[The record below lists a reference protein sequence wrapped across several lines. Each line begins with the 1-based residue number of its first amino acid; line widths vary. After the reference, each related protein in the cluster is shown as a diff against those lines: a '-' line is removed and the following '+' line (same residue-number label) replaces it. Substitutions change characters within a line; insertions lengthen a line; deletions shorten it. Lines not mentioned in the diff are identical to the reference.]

1 METNA
6 KLIIQQG
13 PTVGKEYVLSKP
25 QTILGRDPSAD
36 IVLNSNGVSRRH
48 ARISKQGGNYFLE
61 DLGSSN
67 GSFLNGQRVSTRQQ
81 LAPGMQIQLG
91 QGVILQFA
99 LPSSATVVMAP
110 SPSEPI
116 MATMLEPAMEMP
128 PARPAPPPAPAP
140 SAPKLMITVGNG
152 AATEHVLTGETV
164 TFGRAATNGIVINS
178 PIVSRQHGQLRRT
191 PAGYQLIPSARAGNP
206 ITFSG
211 QPLAGSHNLQ
221 NGDQFTIGQP
231 GAANRVMC
239 VFLAPA
245 QASARRPVASAPPDG
260 ATQLISEPVPQ
271 RRPTPVVP
279 AGERSSAKTM
289 MQSDFKDVF
298 ANLSGGKGPSLK
310 ITIAGSQPQS
320 YTLTNPHYTVGRAKE
335 NDIVINSKI
344 VSRRHARLEKHG
356 SGYRFVPLPDT
367 SNPTLFEGR
376 QLTNTRQ
383 LGHNDLIRIGG
394 LDPGSLVTLN
404 YTSPEEA
411 VAYEARSIT
420 FGEKNAV
427 SIGRDENNDITLDN
441 PTVSRYHAQME
452 RVGQRFRVRDLRSSN
467 GTFVNGEELEGE
479 RWLQANDDV
488 RIGNYRFVVGE
499 NSLEQFDES
508 KGLRVEATG
517 INKWVRKDLNILQDI
532 SLVFQ
537 PREFIVVVG
546 QSGGGKTTL
555 VDSIAGY
562 RPATHGTV
570 TVNDINVYKNF
581 EAVRNDIGYVPQKD
595 IIHSELTV
603 FQALDYSARL
613 RMPPDTTKEERNSRI
628 EEVLTDLDIAHRRD
642 TQISQLSGGQ
652 IKRVSI
658 GVELITQPGL
668 FFLDEPTSG
677 LDPGTETA
685 LMQLMRRLADQG
697 RTIALITH
705 ATKNVMLADKVVFL
719 ARGGYLAWFGPPDE
733 ALAYFD
739 QHRSERERRS
749 SQMEFDNIYTLLENK
764 TLGTAPEWGERYKNH
779 PAYQNYIAQPLT
791 ESAPV
796 AEASTAERKAP
807 KQKRKR
813 QISSLR
819 QFGILS
825 ARNIKILTRDYF
837 SLVLMLAAAPIVS
850 LLDVVLSFALG
861 NNLFDRVE
869 GSIQNVMI
877 TLFLL
882 SVYGVMVGGLAQMRE
897 IVKEQDVYKRER
909 LVNLRLFPY
918 IMSKIWVAALLAL
931 FQSAVYTG
939 VHYLVFQMPGGY
951 VEFGLIYVT
960 LALAT
965 MSGMMLGLFAS
976 AVAPNPNSA
985 PLITILL
992 MMPQI
997 VLGGAL
1003 VPLPEA
1009 ITGVTSTRWAYQAF
1023 MAITGAGSDVDADA
1037 CWDLSEDEQEALAG
1051 NPDLISNCTCLGPN
1065 ILRQCNFPGV
1075 AANYTP
1081 AFDEPPPV
1089 APTILPP
1096 EEVGAPPVPPAEP
1109 VLPPEPPAPADQT
1122 DLVAQADYQEEIGV
1136 WRAEVDTITAASRA
1150 EFAAFEAELA
1160 LFQERAEAAREQ
1172 ADAYGAAQEQYG
1184 REYGEWQQSQA
1195 AAFVPAQ
1202 ATIGA
1207 IYPGF
1212 SWTFVDQSNTD
1223 LYYGTLATTWTW
1235 LMAINFILF
1244 VLILFFQKRKDAVN

>member
-6 KLIIQQG
+6 KLIVQQG
-13 PTVGKEYVLSKP
+13 ASVGQEYTLTKP
-25 QTILGRDPSAD
+25 QTVLGRDPGVD
-36 IVLNSNGVSRRH
+36 IVINSNGVSRRH
-48 ARISKQGGNYFLE
+48 ARITQQGEQYFIE

-67 GSFLNGQRVSTRQQ
+67 GTYVNGQRIVSRVQ
-81 LAPGMQIQLG
+81 LSGDVQVQLG
-91 QGVILQFA
+91 QGVVMRFA
-99 LPSSATVVMAP
+99 LPSSATVLMTPPQA
-110 SPSEPI
+110 EQG
-116 MATMLEPAMEMP
+116 MATMLESSMDFPASS
-128 PARPAPPPAPAP
+128 APPT
-140 SAPKLMITVGNG
+140 APKLLVTVGNG
-152 AATEHVLTGETV
+152 PTTEHVLTAEMI
-164 TFGRAATNGIVINS
+164 TFGRAANNGIVLNS
-178 PIVSRQHGQLRRT
+178 PIVSRQHGQLRRS
-191 PAGYQLIPSARAGNP
+191 PAGYQLIPSPRAGNP
-206 ITFSG
+206 VTFGG
-211 QPLAGSHNLQ
+211 QSISGSHNLQ
-221 NGDQFTIGQP
+221 DGDHFYIGQP
-231 GAANRVMC
+231 GAENVVKC
-239 VFLAPA
+239 VFVNPT
-245 QASARRPVASAPPDG
+245 QATTRRPAIATPEDSG
-260 ATQLISEPVPQ
+260 ATQLLDDTPPPPSPSPQ
-271 RRPTPVVP
+271 VP
-279 AGERSSAKTM
+279 AGQRSSAKTM
-289 MQSDFKDVF
+289 LQSAFKDAF
-298 ANLSGGKGPSLK
+298 PPTSGTPTLK

-320 YTLTNPHYTVGRAKE
+320 YPLTSPQYTIGRARE

-356 SGYRFVPLPDT
+356 TGYRLIPFPDT

-376 QLTNTRQ
+376 PLTNPRQ
-383 LGHNDLIRIGG
+383 LGHNDLMRIGG
-394 LDPGSLVTLN
+394 LDPGSLVTLT

-411 VAYEARSIT
+411 VAYEARSIQ
-420 FGEKNAV
+420 FGDKNAV
-427 SIGRDENNDITLDN
+427 SIGRDQSNDITLDS
-441 PTVSRYHAQME
+441 PTVSRFHAQVE
-452 RVGQRFRVRDLRSSN
+452 RVGQRFRIRDLRSSN
-467 GTFVNGEELEGE
+467 GTFINGEELEGE

-488 RIGNYRFVVGE
+488 RIGNYRFVVGQD
-499 NSLEQFDES
+499 SLEQFDAS

-532 SLVFQ
+532 NLVFQ

-613 RMPPDTTKEERNSRI
+613 RMPPDTTTEERHKRI
-628 EEVLTDLDIAHRRD
+628 DEVLNDLDIAHRKD
-642 TQISQLSGGQ
+642 TQISSLSGGQ

-739 QHRSERERRS
+739 QYRSERDRRS
-749 SQMEFDNIYTLLENK
+749 SPMEFDNIYTLLEQQN
-764 TLGTAPEWGERYKNH
+764 LGTAAEWGERYKQH
-779 PAYQNYIAQPLT
+779 PAYQKYIAQPLT

-796 AEASTAERKAP
+796 VEASTAERKAP
-807 KQKRKR
+807 QPKRKR
-813 QISSLR
+813 QISSIR

-825 ARNIKILTRDYF
+825 ARNIKILTRDRF
-837 SLVLMLAAAPIVS
+837 SLALMLAAAPLVS
-850 LLDVVLSFALG
+850 LLDVILSIALG
-861 NNLFDRVE
+861 NNLFDRID

-918 IMSKIWVAALLAL
+918 IMSKIWVAAILAL
-931 FQSAVYTG
+931 YQAGVYTV
-939 VHYLVFQMPGGY
+939 VHYIVFEMPGGY

-960 LALAT
+960 LTLAT

-1003 VPLPEA
+1003 VPLPDA
-1009 ITGVTSTRWAYQAF
+1009 ATGVTSTRWAYQAF

-1037 CWDLSEDEQEALAG
+1037 CWDLGREEREALA
-1051 NPDLISNCTCLGPN
+1051 NKEDAIQNCACLGPN

-1081 AFDEPPPV
+1081 AFDEPPPMP
-1089 APTILPP
+1089 PTIT
-1096 EEVGAPPVPPAEP
+1096 EP
-1109 VLPPEPPAPADQT
+1109 TPLRPQPEPPERPDTPPQPEQPDDPTDQI
-1122 DLVAQADYQEEIGV
+1122 AMAAYQEELQA
-1136 WRAEVDTITAASRA
+1136 WQAEVDVIVAGAEA
-1150 EFAAFEAELA
+1150 EFAEFEADLA
-1160 LFQERAEAAREQ
+1160 LYQQEAEAFAEAQQAYALAQEDYARRLATWKQER
-1172 ADAYGAAQEQYG
+1172 G
-1184 REYGEWQQSQA
+1184 

-1202 ATIGA
+1202 ATIDT
-1207 IYPGF
+1207 IYDGF
-1212 SWTFVDQSNTD
+1212 SWTFVDKNNTE
-1223 LYYGTLATTWTW
+1223 LYYGTLGLTWTA
-1235 LMAINFILF
+1235 LSTINFVLF
-1244 VLILFFQKRKDAVN
+1244 VLILFFQKRKDRVS